1 MKKPIPKLLG
11 NIISRVLMAGIG
23 VVALYV
29 LVYAIPKLVSLVQ
42 ALMESGSSI
51 GPEYMPLVVSA
62 FVSAL
67 SLVPIFIGLA
77 MAEINKNPLEGSKK
91 LRGSFSAAT
100 IIALITVIIVV
111 VNYIITI
118 GADHIG
124 ELTPTIIM
132 AVVEL
137 IVAIVNAV
145 MNKKNASS
153 PVLMIISTLLVG
165 FLSYYL
171 YGLGVYFYITTGLL
185 VALALFLLL
194 TDFEGNKAKVEQ
206 PQVKSGPAIAEAD
219 DEKEKGDAPKAK
231 RKFWTERGMCFS
243 NEE

>member
-11 NIISRVLMAGIG
+11 NIISRVLMGGIG
-23 VVALYV
+23 IVAIYV
-29 LVYAIPKLVSLVQ
+29 LVYAIPQLVSLTQ
-42 ALMESGSSI
+42 ALIESGSSI
-51 GPEYMPLVVSA
+51 GPEYIPLIVSA
-62 FVSAL
+62 YVSVL

-100 IIALITVIIVV
+100 IIALITVITIIVY
-111 VNYIITI
+111 YIIAV
-118 GADHIG
+118 GADRIG

-132 AVVEL
+132 AVAAL

-153 PVLMIISTLLVG
+153 PILMIISTLLVG

-171 YGLGVYFYITTGLL
+171 YGLSVFFNITAGLL
-185 VALALFLLL
+185 VALAIFLLL
-194 TDFEGNKAKVEQ
+194 TDFEGNNAKVEQ

-231 RKFWTERGMCFS
+231 RKFWTERGMYFS